1 MGFNGISSK
10 LLEKRKHLQVLE
22 SERVS
27 EDTALNRAMEINNE
41 KNLLCMAR
49 GNVCDHLSS
58 R

>member
-1 MGFNGISSK
+1 MGFNGVSSK

-22 SERVS
+22 SELVS
-27 EDTALNRAMEINNE
+27 EDTALNGALEINNE
-41 KNLLCMAR
+41 KKLLCMAR